1 MSAKKIER
9 AALEAYYENL
19 PREFDFSSKC
29 KMTLLGDLSGKRILD
44 VNCRRGKGVV
54 KLANMA
60 GPAGETVGTDPSA
73 AFIEDARLFA
83 RQSRERGNLD
93 RCSARFLVAFP
104 EDLAAAGLED
114 GAFDVVFANSSV
126 NVGYDIAC
134 IFEEL
139 CRVLRP
145 GGLLVLDS
153 VVAEGERDAHA
164 MKQARAIGN
173 VVQAAPGR
181 HALEALLANVGF
193 ECIEYFE
200 EAPIE
205 ASEGYLDDY
214 KVPVAES
221 DETVAFT
228 KTTVHAIKR
237 DE

>member
-19 PREFDFSSKC
+19 PREFNFSSKC

-44 VNCRRGKGVV
+44 VNCRRGKGAV

-60 GPAGETVGTDPSA
+60 GPAGEAVGTDPSTS
-73 AFIEDARLFA
+73 FIEDARLFA

-93 RCSARFLVAFP
+93 HCSVRFLAAFP
-104 EDLAAAGLED
+104 EDLAAAGLE
-114 GAFDVVFANSSV
+114 GGVFDVVFANSSV
-126 NVGYDIAC
+126 NVGFDVAR
-134 IFEEL
+134 IFEEIG
-139 CRVLRP
+139 RTLRP

-153 VVAEGERDAHA
+153 VVAEGERNVHA
-164 MKQARAIGN
+164 VEQARAIGN

-181 HALEALLANVGF
+181 HALEELLVNVGF
-193 ECIEYFE
+193 ERIEYFE
-200 EAPIE
+200 ESPVE
-205 ASEGYLDDY
+205 ANEGYLDDY

-221 DETVAFT
+221 SETVAFT

-237 DE
+237 TE